1 MKLHTYH
8 LSLHTYHL
16 SLEIMKA
23 LPYLF
28 VVGLF
33 GLFACNNLLTRGMF
47 MDGLIYTS
55 VASNMAEGVGSFWH
69 PVYTATQFPD
79 FYEHPPLMMWLLNL
93 WFRLFGTSMLAAKGY
108 SVAVVLLTAALTVG
122 VWKQLLS
129 SVKCEVISGKYEGF
143 AIDGCRIHTS
153 HLTLHTCINA
163 WLPLLMLTLIPDVA
177 LAAHNNYLES
187 TMALFVLAAVWLVL
201 RGKGVGWHLLAGVML
216 AAAFL
221 TKGPTGLFPLALP
234 ALLWLFGTRKG
245 FGQAAAGTLAMSAGL
260 AAPMALLWLGVPD
273 AQEFL
278 RKYFETQVIGGSQV
292 LVTERTYIVKTLFSH
307 TAVVLVVALASVL
320 FGILRKSAPWRPT
333 RDSWRRFGLMFA
345 LALCGTLPMMVS
357 TKQRAF
363 YLLTVFPFVALAVAA
378 LLEPLARHMEKQLQ
392 RPAMTVATVAVLLAA
407 VIANALHWQKPGRD
421 KVMLA
426 DMDVIAPALQEGETV
441 TITPDL
447 ASNNSLHGYWYF
459 YHHVTLDANARHRH
473 LLTTEDNADSTYRE
487 IPLPTEQYHL
497 YELQAE

>member
-1 MKLHTYH
+1 
-8 LSLHTYHL
+8 
-16 SLEIMKA
+16 MKA

-55 VASNMAEGVGSFWH
+55 VAANMAEGVGSFWH
-69 PVYTATQFPD
+69 PVYTATQFPQ
-79 FYEHPPLMMWLLNL
+79 FYEHPPLMMWLLSL
-93 WFRLFGTSMLAAKGY
+93 WFRLFGTGMMAAKGY
-108 SVAVVLLTAALTVG
+108 SVAVLLLMAALTVG
-122 VWKQLLS
+122 VWKQL
-129 SVKCEVISGKYEGF
+129 GF
-143 AIDGCRIHTS
+143 KTS
-153 HLTLHTCINA
+153 LG
-163 WLPLLMLTLIPDVA
+163 WLPLLALTLIPDVA

-187 TMALFVLAAVWLVL
+187 TMTLFVLAAVWLVL

-245 FGQAAAGTLAMSAGL
+245 FGQAAVGTLAMAAGL
-260 AAPMALLWLGVPD
+260 AAPMALLWFCVPD

-278 RKYFETQVIGGSQV
+278 HKYFDNQVIGGSQV
-292 LVTERTYIVKTLFSH
+292 LVTSRTYIVKTLFSH
-307 TAVVLVVALASVL
+307 TAVVLVVALAAVL
-320 FGILRKSAPWRPT
+320 FGILKKSVPWRPT

-378 LLEPLARHMEKQLQ
+378 LLEPLARHMEKQLR
-392 RPAMTVATVAVLLAA
+392 RPAMTVATVAVLIAA
-407 VIANALHWQKPGRD
+407 VITNALHYGKPGRD
-421 KVMLA
+421 KAMLH
-426 DMDVIAPALQEGETV
+426 DMDVMAAEVHDGELVALAPE
-441 TITPDL
+441 L

-459 YHHVTLDANARHRH
+459 YHRVTLDANAQHRH
-473 LLTTEDNADSTYRE
+473 LIAADDVADTTYVEV
-487 IPLPTEQYHL
+487 PLPTEEYHL
-497 YELQAE
+497 YRLLEE

>member
-1 MKLHTYH
+1 MKYW
-8 LSLHTYHL
+8 
-16 SLEIMKA
+16 
-23 LPYLF
+23 PYLF

-55 VASNMAEGVGSFWH
+55 VAANMAEGVGSFWH
-69 PVYTATQFPD
+69 PVYTATQFPQ
-79 FYEHPPLMMWLLNL
+79 FYEHPPLMMWLLSL
-93 WFRLFGTSMLAAKGY
+93 WMRLFGTSMMAAKGY

-122 VWKQLLS
+122 VWKQLGFKTSLGWLS
-129 SVKCEVISGKYEGF
+129 
-143 AIDGCRIHTS
+143 
-153 HLTLHTCINA
+153 
-163 WLPLLMLTLIPDVA
+163 LLALTLIPDVA

-187 TMALFVLAAVWLVL
+187 TMTLFVLAAVWLVL

-245 FGQAAAGTLAMSAGL
+245 FGQAAVGTLAMAAGL
-260 AAPMALLWLGVPD
+260 ATPLTLLWFCVPD

-278 RKYFETQVIGGSQV
+278 RKYFENQVIGGSQV
-292 LVTERTYIVKTLFSH
+292 LVTSRTYIVKTLFSH
-307 TAVVLVVALASVL
+307 TAVVLVVALAAVL

-333 RDSWRRFGLMFA
+333 RDSWRRFGLVFA

-378 LLEPLARHMEKQLQ
+378 LFEPLARHMEKQLQ
-392 RPAMTVATVAVLLAA
+392 RPAMTVATVAVLMAA
-407 VIANALHWQKPGRD
+407 VITNALHYGKPGRD
-421 KVMLA
+421 KAMLH
-426 DMDVIAPALQEGETV
+426 DMDVMAAEVHDGELVALAPE
-441 TITPDL
+441 L
-447 ASNNSLHGYWYF
+447 ASNYSLHGYWYF
-459 YHHVTLDANARHRH
+459 YHRVTLDANAQHRH
-473 LLTTEDNADSTYRE
+473 LIAAEDVADTTYIEV
-487 IPLPTEQYHL
+487 PLPTEEYRL
-497 YELQAE
+497 YRLLEE

>member
-1 MKLHTYH
+1 MKCW
-8 LSLHTYHL
+8 
-16 SLEIMKA
+16 
-23 LPYLF
+23 PYLF
-28 VVGLF
+28 VAGLF
-33 GLFACNNLLTRGMF
+33 GIFACNNLLTRGMF

-69 PVYTATQFPD
+69 PVYTAMQFPD
-79 FYEHPPLMMWLLNL
+79 FYEHPPLMMWLLSL
-93 WFRLFGTSMLAAKGY
+93 WFRLLGTGMMAAKAY
-108 SVAVVLLTAALTVG
+108 SVAVLLLTAALMMG
-122 VWKQLLS
+122 VWKQL
-129 SVKCEVISGKYEGF
+129 GF
-143 AIDGCRIHTS
+143 KLG
-153 HLTLHTCINA
+153 LG

-187 TMALFVLAAVWLVL
+187 TMTLFVLASVWLVL
-201 RGKGVGWHLLAGVML
+201 RGKGVGWHVLAGLML

-234 ALLWLFGTRKG
+234 ALLWLFGERKG
-245 FGQAAAGTLAMSAGL
+245 FGQAAAGTLAMAAGL

-278 RKYFETQVIGGSQV
+278 RKYFENQVIGGSQT
-292 LVTERTYIVKTLFSH
+292 LVTSRTYIVKTLFSH
-307 TAVVLVVALASVL
+307 TAVVLVVALAAVL

-378 LLEPLARHMEKQLQ
+378 LLEPLVRYYEKQLQ
-392 RPAMTVATVAVLLAA
+392 RPAMTIVTVVVLVAA
-407 VIANALHWQKPGRD
+407 VVTNALYYGKPGRD

-426 DMDVIAPALQEGETV
+426 DMDVIAPALQEGETL

-447 ASNNSLHGYWYF
+447 SSNNSLHGYYYF
-459 YHHVTLDANARHRH
+459 YHHVTLDANAQHRH
-473 LLTTEDNADSTYRE
+473 LLTTEDNMDSTYRKL
-487 IPLPTEQYHL
+487 PLPTEEYHL
-497 YELQAE
+497 YELVDK

>member
-1 MKLHTYH
+1 MKYW
-8 LSLHTYHL
+8 
-16 SLEIMKA
+16 
-23 LPYLF
+23 PYLF

-55 VASNMAEGVGSFWH
+55 IASNMASGIGSFWH
-69 PVYTATQFPD
+69 PTYTATVFPD
-79 FYEHPPLMMWLLNL
+79 FYEHPPLMMWLLSL
-93 WFRLFGTSMLAAKGY
+93 WFRLFGTGMMAAKAY
-108 SVAVVLLTAALTVG
+108 SVAVLLLTAALMVG
-122 VWKQLLS
+122 VWKHL
-129 SVKCEVISGKYEGF
+129 GF
-143 AIDGCRIHTS
+143 KLG
-153 HLTLHTCINA
+153 LG

-187 TMALFVLAAVWLVL
+187 TMTLFVLASVWLVL
-201 RGKGVGWHLLAGVML
+201 RGKGVGWHALAGLML

-234 ALLWLFGTRKG
+234 ALLWLFGERKG
-245 FGQAAAGTLAMSAGL
+245 FGQAAAGTLAMAAGL
-260 AAPMALLWLGVPD
+260 AAPMALLWFCVPD

-278 RKYFETQVIGGSQV
+278 RKYFENQVIGGSQT
-292 LVTERTYIVKTLFSH
+292 LVTSRTYIVTTLFSH
-307 TAVVLVVALASVL
+307 TAIVLLVAVAAVL

-378 LLEPLARHMEKQLQ
+378 LLEPLVRYYEKQLQ
-392 RPAMTVATVAVLLAA
+392 RPAMTIVTVVVLVAA
-407 VIANALHWQKPGRD
+407 VVTNALYYGKPGRD

-426 DMDVIAPALQEGETV
+426 DMDLIAPALQEGEIV

-447 ASNNSLHGYWYF
+447 ASNNSLHGYYYF
-459 YHHVTLDANARHRH
+459 YHHVTLDANAQHRH
-473 LLTTEDNADSTYRE
+473 LIAAEDVADTTYIEVPLQTEEYR
-487 IPLPTEQYHL
+487 L
-497 YELQAE
+497 YRLLEE

>member
-1 MKLHTYH
+1 MK
-8 LSLHTYHL
+8 
-16 SLEIMKA
+16 KA

-55 VASNMAEGVGSFWH
+55 IASNMASGIGSFWH
-69 PVYTATQFPD
+69 PTYTATVFPD
-79 FYEHPPLMMWLLNL
+79 FYEHPPLMMWLLSL
-93 WFRLFGTSMLAAKGY
+93 WFRLFGTSMLVAKAY
-108 SVAVVLLTAALTVG
+108 SVAVLLLTAALMVG
-122 VWKQLLS
+122 VWKQL
-129 SVKCEVISGKYEGF
+129 GF
-143 AIDGCRIHTS
+143 KLG
-153 HLTLHTCINA
+153 LG

-187 TMALFVLAAVWLVL
+187 TMTLFVLASVWLVL
-201 RGKGVGWHLLAGVML
+201 RGKKGGGHVLAGLML

-234 ALLWLFGTRKG
+234 ALLWLFGERKG
-245 FGQAAAGTLAMSAGL
+245 FGQAAAGTLAMAAGL
-260 AAPMALLWLGVPD
+260 AAPMALLWFCVPD

-278 RKYFETQVIGGSQV
+278 RKYFENQVIGGSQT
-292 LVTERTYIVKTLFSH
+292 LVTSRTYIVTTLFSH
-307 TAVVLVVALASVL
+307 TAIVLLVAVAAVL

-378 LLEPLARHMEKQLQ
+378 LLEPSARHMEKQLQ
-392 RPAMTVATVAVLLAA
+392 RPAMTVATVAVLMAA
-407 VIANALHWQKPGRD
+407 VITNALHYGKPGRD
-421 KVMLA
+421 EAMLH
-426 DMDVIAPALQEGETV
+426 DMDVMAAEVHDGETV
-441 TITPDL
+441 ALAPEQ

-459 YHHVTLDANARHRH
+459 YHRVTLDANAQHRH
-473 LLTTEDNADSTYRE
+473 LIAADDVADTTYVEV
-487 IPLPTEQYHL
+487 PLPTEEYRL
-497 YELQAE
+497 YRLLEE

>member
-1 MKLHTYH
+1 MKYW
-8 LSLHTYHL
+8 
-16 SLEIMKA
+16 
-23 LPYLF
+23 PYLF
-28 VVGLF
+28 VAGLF

-79 FYEHPPLMMWLLNL
+79 FYEHPPLMMWMLSL
-93 WFRLFGTSMLAAKGY
+93 WFRLFGTGMMAAKAY
-108 SVAVVLLTAALTVG
+108 SVAVLLLTAALMVG
-122 VWKQLLS
+122 VWKQL
-129 SVKCEVISGKYEGF
+129 GF
-143 AIDGCRIHTS
+143 KTS
-153 HLTLHTCINA
+153 LG

-187 TMALFVLAAVWLVL
+187 TMTLFVLASVWLVL
-201 RGKGVGWHLLAGVML
+201 RGEGVGWHLLAGLML

-234 ALLWLFGTRKG
+234 ALLWLFGERKG
-245 FGQAAAGTLAMSAGL
+245 FGQAAAGTLAMAAGM
-260 AAPMALLWLGVPD
+260 AAPMALLWLCVPD

-278 RKYFETQVIGGSQV
+278 RKYFENQVIGGSQT
-292 LVTERTYIVKTLFSH
+292 LVTERIYIVKTLFSH
-307 TAVVLVVALASVL
+307 TAVVLVVALAAVL

-333 RDSWRRFGLMFA
+333 RDSWRRFGLLFA

-378 LLEPLARHMEKQLQ
+378 LLEPLVRYYEKQLQ
-392 RPAMTVATVAVLLAA
+392 RPAMTIVTVVVLVAA
-407 VIANALHWQKPGRD
+407 VVTNALHYGKPGRD
-421 KVMLA
+421 KEMLA
-426 DMDVIAPALQEGETV
+426 DMDLIAPALQEGETV

-447 ASNNSLHGYWYF
+447 MSNNSLHGYYYF

-473 LLTTEDNADSTYRE
+473 LLTTEDNADSTYRK
-487 IPLPTEQYHL
+487 IPLPTEEYHL
-497 YELQAE
+497 YELVDK

>member
-1 MKLHTYH
+1 MKSWPL
-8 LSLHTYHL
+8 
-16 SLEIMKA
+16 
-23 LPYLF
+23 YL
-28 VVGLF
+28 VVAGLF

-79 FYEHPPLMMWLLNL
+79 FYEHPPLMMWLLSL
-93 WFRLFGTSMLAAKGY
+93 WFRLFGSGMMVAKAY
-108 SVAVVLLTAALTVG
+108 SVAVLLLTAALMVG
-122 VWKQLLS
+122 VWKQL
-129 SVKCEVISGKYEGF
+129 GF
-143 AIDGCRIHTS
+143 KLG
-153 HLTLHTCINA
+153 LG

-187 TMALFVLAAVWLVL
+187 TMTVFVLASVWLVL
-201 RGKGVGWHLLAGVML
+201 HGKGVGWHVLAGVML

-234 ALLWLFGTRKG
+234 ALLWLFGECKG
-245 FGQAAAGTLAMSAGL
+245 FGQAAAGTLAMAAGL

-278 RKYFETQVIGGSQV
+278 RKYFENQVIGGSQV

-307 TAVVLVVALASVL
+307 TAVVLVVALAAVL

-378 LLEPLARHMEKQLQ
+378 LLEPLVRHYEKQLQ

-407 VIANALHWQKPGRD
+407 VIANALHYGKPGRD
-421 KVMLA
+421 KVMLT
-426 DMDVIAPALQEGETV
+426 DMDLIAPALQEGETM
-441 TITPDL
+441 TIPPDL
-447 ASNNSLHGYWYF
+447 ASDNSLHGYYYF
-459 YHHVTLDANARHRH
+459 YHHVTLDANAQHRH
-473 LLTTEDNADSTYRE
+473 LLTTEDNMDSTYRKL
-487 IPLPTEQYHL
+487 PLPTGQYHL

>member
-1 MKLHTYH
+1 MKYW
-8 LSLHTYHL
+8 
-16 SLEIMKA
+16 
-23 LPYLF
+23 PYLF

-55 VASNMAEGVGSFWH
+55 VAANMAEGVGSFWH

-79 FYEHPPLMMWLLNL
+79 FYEHPPLMMWLLSL
-93 WFRLFGTSMLAAKGY
+93 WFRLFGTGMMAAKAY
-108 SVAVVLLTAALTVG
+108 SVAVLLLTAALMVG
-122 VWKQLLS
+122 VWKQL
-129 SVKCEVISGKYEGF
+129 GF
-143 AIDGCRIHTS
+143 KTG
-153 HLTLHTCINA
+153 LG

-187 TMALFVLAAVWLVL
+187 TMTLFVLASVWLVL

-234 ALLWLFGTRKG
+234 ALLWLFGERRG
-245 FGQAAAGTLAMSAGL
+245 FGQMVLGTLAMALGL
-260 AAPMALLWLGVPD
+260 AAPLTLLWFCVPD

-278 RKYFETQVIGGSQV
+278 RKYFENQVIGGSQT
-292 LVTERTYIVKTLFSH
+292 LVTSRTYIVKTLFSH
-307 TAVVLVVALASVL
+307 TAVVLVVALAAVL

-333 RDSWRRFGLMFA
+333 RDSWRRFGLLFA

-378 LLEPLARHMEKQLQ
+378 LLEPLVRYYEKQLQ
-392 RPAMTVATVAVLLAA
+392 RPAMTIVTVVVLVAA
-407 VIANALHWQKPGRD
+407 VVTNALYYGKPGRD

-426 DMDVIAPALQEGETV
+426 DMDLIAPALQEGEIV

-447 ASNNSLHGYWYF
+447 ASNNSLHGYYYF
-459 YHHVTLDANARHRH
+459 YHHVTLDANAQHRH
-473 LLTTEDNADSTYRE
+473 LIAAEDVADTTYIEVPLQTEEYR
-487 IPLPTEQYHL
+487 L
-497 YELQAE
+497 YRLLEE

>member
-1 MKLHTYH
+1 MKYW
-8 LSLHTYHL
+8 
-16 SLEIMKA
+16 
-23 LPYLF
+23 PDLF
-28 VVGLF
+28 VAGLF

-79 FYEHPPLMMWLLNL
+79 FYEHPTLMMWLLGL
-93 WFRLFGTSMLAAKGY
+93 WFKLFGSSMMAAKGY
-108 SVAVVLLTAALTVG
+108 SVVVLLLTAALIVTIWRRLVCPMN
-122 VWKQLLS
+122 S
-129 SVKCEVISGKYEGF
+129 SPITHHPSLKYV
-143 AIDGCRIHTS
+143 
-153 HLTLHTCINA
+153 

-187 TMALFVLAAVWLVL
+187 TMTVFVLAAVWLVL
-201 RGKGVGWHLLAGVML
+201 RGTTTHHSSFIIHHLLAGLML
-216 AAAFL
+216 ALAAL

-234 ALLWLFGTRKG
+234 LLLWLFGERKG
-245 FGQAAAGTLAMSAGL
+245 FGHVAGGTLAMVAGL
-260 AAPMALLWLGVPD
+260 VVPLALLWFCVPD

-278 RKYFETQVIGGSQV
+278 RKYFENQVIGGSQV

-307 TAVVLVVALASVL
+307 TAVVLVVAVAAAL
-320 FGILRKSAPWRPT
+320 FGILDKKAPWRPT
-333 RDSWRRFGLMFA
+333 GDSWRRFGLMFA

-378 LLEPLARHMEKQLQ
+378 LIEPLVRHLERRVESGKWRTVLS
-392 RPAMTVATVAVLLAA
+392 VATMAVLLAA
-407 VIANALHWQKPGRD
+407 VVANALHYGKPGRD
-421 KVMLA
+421 KVLIA
-426 DMDVIAPALQEGETV
+426 DMDVIAPVLQEGETV

-447 ASNNSLHGYWYF
+447 ASANSLHGYWYF

-473 LLTTEDNADSTYRE
+473 LLTTTPLTDSAYRE
-487 IPLPTEQYHL
+487 LPLPTAEYKL
-497 YELQAE
+497 YEIVDRK

>member
-1 MKLHTYH
+1 MKYW
-8 LSLHTYHL
+8 
-16 SLEIMKA
+16 
-23 LPYLF
+23 PYLF
-28 VVGLF
+28 VAGLF

-69 PVYTATQFPD
+69 PTYTATVFPD
-79 FYEHPPLMMWLLNL
+79 FYEHPPLMMWLLSL
-93 WFRLFGTSMLAAKGY
+93 WFRLFGTGMMAAKAY
-108 SVAVVLLTAALTVG
+108 SVAVLLLTAALMVG
-122 VWKQLLS
+122 VWKQL
-129 SVKCEVISGKYEGF
+129 GF
-143 AIDGCRIHTS
+143 KTS
-153 HLTLHTCINA
+153 LG

-187 TMALFVLAAVWLVL
+187 TMTLFVLASVWLVL
-201 RGKGVGWHLLAGVML
+201 RGEGVGWHLLAGLML

-234 ALLWLFGTRKG
+234 ALLWLFGERKG
-245 FGQAAAGTLAMSAGL
+245 FGQTATGTLAMAAGL
-260 AAPMALLWLGVPD
+260 AAPMALLWFCVPD

-278 RKYFETQVIGGSQV
+278 RKYFENQVIGGSQT
-292 LVTERTYIVKTLFSH
+292 LVTSRTYIVKTLFSH
-307 TAVVLVVALASVL
+307 TAVVLVVALAAVL

-378 LLEPLARHMEKQLQ
+378 LLEPLVRYYEKQLQ
-392 RPAMTVATVAVLLAA
+392 RPAMTIVTVVVLVAA
-407 VIANALHWQKPGRD
+407 VVTNALHYGKPGRD

-426 DMDVIAPALQEGETV
+426 DMDVIAPALQEGETL

-447 ASNNSLHGYWYF
+447 SSNNSLHGYYYF
-459 YHHVTLDANARHRH
+459 YHHVTLDANAQHRH
-473 LLTTEDNADSTYRE
+473 LLTTEDNMDSTYRE

-497 YELQAE
+497 YELVAE

>member
-1 MKLHTYH
+1 MKYW
-8 LSLHTYHL
+8 
-16 SLEIMKA
+16 
-23 LPYLF
+23 PYLF

-55 VASNMAEGVGSFWH
+55 VAANMAEGVGSFWH

-79 FYEHPPLMMWLLNL
+79 FYEHPPLMMWLLSL
-93 WFRLFGTSMLAAKGY
+93 WFRLFGTGMMAAKAY
-108 SVAVVLLTAALTVG
+108 SVAVLLLTAALMVG
-122 VWKQLLS
+122 VWKQL
-129 SVKCEVISGKYEGF
+129 GF
-143 AIDGCRIHTS
+143 KLG
-153 HLTLHTCINA
+153 LG

-187 TMALFVLAAVWLVL
+187 TMTLFVLASVWLVL
-201 RGKGVGWHLLAGVML
+201 RGEGVGWHLLAGLML

-234 ALLWLFGTRKG
+234 ALLWLFGERKG
-245 FGQAAAGTLAMSAGL
+245 FGQAAAGTLAMAAGL
-260 AAPMALLWLGVPD
+260 AAPMALLWFCVPD

-278 RKYFETQVIGGSQV
+278 RKYFENQVIGGSQT
-292 LVTERTYIVKTLFSH
+292 LVTSRTYIVKTLFSH
-307 TAVVLVVALASVL
+307 TAVVLVVALAAVL

-333 RDSWRRFGLMFA
+333 RDSWRRFGLLFA

-378 LLEPLARHMEKQLQ
+378 LLEPLVRYYEKQLQ
-392 RPAMTVATVAVLLAA
+392 RPAMTIVTVVVLVAA
-407 VIANALHWQKPGRD
+407 VVTNALYYGKPGRD

-426 DMDVIAPALQEGETV
+426 DMDLIAPALQEGEIV

-447 ASNNSLHGYWYF
+447 ASNNSLHGYYYF
-459 YHHVTLDANARHRH
+459 YHHVTLDANAQHRH
-473 LLTTEDNADSTYRE
+473 LIAAEDVADTTYIEVPLQTEEYR
-487 IPLPTEQYHL
+487 L
-497 YELQAE
+497 YRLLEE

>member
-1 MKLHTYH
+1 MK
-8 LSLHTYHL
+8 
-16 SLEIMKA
+16 KA

-55 VASNMAEGVGSFWH
+55 IASNMASGIGSFWH
-69 PVYTATQFPD
+69 PTYTATVFPD
-79 FYEHPPLMMWLLNL
+79 FYEHPPLMMWLLSL
-93 WFRLFGTSMLAAKGY
+93 WFRLFGTSMLVAKAY
-108 SVAVVLLTAALTVG
+108 SVAVLLLTAALMVG
-122 VWKQLLS
+122 VWKQL
-129 SVKCEVISGKYEGF
+129 GF
-143 AIDGCRIHTS
+143 KLG
-153 HLTLHTCINA
+153 LG

-187 TMALFVLAAVWLVL
+187 TMTLFVLASVWLVL
-201 RGKGVGWHLLAGVML
+201 RGKKGGGHVLAGLML

-234 ALLWLFGTRKG
+234 ALLWLFGERKG
-245 FGQAAAGTLAMSAGL
+245 FGQAAAGTLAMAAGL
-260 AAPMALLWLGVPD
+260 AAPMALLWFCVPD

-278 RKYFETQVIGGSQV
+278 RKYFENQVIGGSQT
-292 LVTERTYIVKTLFSH
+292 LVTSRTYIVTTLFSH
-307 TAVVLVVALASVL
+307 TAIVLLVAVAAVL

-333 RDSWRRFGLMFA
+333 RDSWRRFGLLFA

-378 LLEPLARHMEKQLQ
+378 LLEPSARHMEKQLQ
-392 RPAMTVATVAVLLAA
+392 RPAMTVATVAVLMAA
-407 VIANALHWQKPGRD
+407 VITNALHYGKPGRD
-421 KVMLA
+421 EAMLH
-426 DMDVIAPALQEGETV
+426 DMDVMAAEVHDGETV
-441 TITPDL
+441 ALAPEQ

-459 YHHVTLDANARHRH
+459 YHRVTLDANAQHRH
-473 LLTTEDNADSTYRE
+473 LIAADDVADTTYVEV
-487 IPLPTEQYHL
+487 PLPTEEYRL
-497 YELQAE
+497 YRLLEE

>member
-1 MKLHTYH
+1 MKYW
-8 LSLHTYHL
+8 
-16 SLEIMKA
+16 
-23 LPYLF
+23 PYLF
-28 VVGLF
+28 VAGLF

-79 FYEHPPLMMWLLNL
+79 FYEHPPLMMWLLSL
-93 WFRLFGTSMLAAKGY
+93 WFRLFGTGMMAAKAY
-108 SVAVVLLTAALTVG
+108 SVSVLLLTAALMMG
-122 VWKQLLS
+122 VWKQL
-129 SVKCEVISGKYEGF
+129 GF
-143 AIDGCRIHTS
+143 KLG
-153 HLTLHTCINA
+153 LG

-187 TMALFVLAAVWLVL
+187 TMTLFVLASVWLVL
-201 RGKGVGWHLLAGVML
+201 RGKGVGWHALAGLML

-221 TKGPTGLFPLALP
+221 TTGPTGLFPLALP
-234 ALLWLFGTRKG
+234 ALLWLFGERRG
-245 FGQAAAGTLAMSAGL
+245 FGQAAAGTLAMAAGL
-260 AAPMALLWLGVPD
+260 AAPMALLWFCVPD

-278 RKYFETQVIGGSQV
+278 RKYFENQVIGGSQT
-292 LVTERTYIVKTLFSH
+292 LVTSRTYIVKTLFSH
-307 TAVVLVVALASVL
+307 TAVVLVVALAAVL

-333 RDSWRRFGLMFA
+333 RDSWRRFGLLFA

-378 LLEPLARHMEKQLQ
+378 LLEPLVRYYEKQLQ
-392 RPAMTVATVAVLLAA
+392 RPAMTIVTVVVLVAA
-407 VIANALHWQKPGRD
+407 VVTNALYYGKPGRD

-426 DMDVIAPALQEGETV
+426 DMDLIAPALQEGEIV

-447 ASNNSLHGYWYF
+447 ASNNSLHGYYYF
-459 YHHVTLDANARHRH
+459 YHHVTLDANAQHRH
-473 LLTTEDNADSTYRE
+473 LIAAEDVADTTYIEVPLQTEEYR
-487 IPLPTEQYHL
+487 L
-497 YELQAE
+497 YRLLEE

>member
-1 MKLHTYH
+1 MKN
-8 LSLHTYHL
+8 
-16 SLEIMKA
+16 A
-23 LPYLF
+23 VPYLF
-28 VVGLF
+28 VIGLF

-55 VASNMAEGVGSFWH
+55 VASNMAEGVGAFWH
-69 PVYTATQFPD
+69 PVYTATQFHD
-79 FYEHPPLMMWLLNL
+79 FYEHPPLMMWLLSL
-93 WFRLFGTSMLAAKGY
+93 WFRLFGTGMMAAKAY
-108 SVAVVLLTAALTVG
+108 SVAVLLLTAALMVG
-122 VWKQLLS
+122 VWKQM
-129 SVKCEVISGKYEGF
+129 GF
-143 AIDGCRIHTS
+143 KTG
-153 HLTLHTCINA
+153 LG

-187 TMALFVLAAVWLVL
+187 TMTLFVLASVWLVL
-201 RGKGVGWHLLAGVML
+201 RGEGVGWHVLAGLML

-221 TKGPTGLFPLALP
+221 TKGPTGLFPQALP
-234 ALLWLFGTRKG
+234 ALLWLFGMRKG
-245 FGQAAAGTLAMSAGL
+245 FGQAAAGTLAMAAGL
-260 AAPMALLWLGVPD
+260 AAPMALLWFFVPD

-278 RKYFETQVIGGSQV
+278 RKYFENQVIGGSHV

-307 TAVVLVVALASVL
+307 TAVVLVVALAVVL

-378 LLEPLARHMEKQLQ
+378 LLEPLVRHMEKYLQ
-392 RPAMTVATVAVLLAA
+392 RPAMTVATVAVLMAA

-421 KVMLA
+421 KEMLA
-426 DMDVIAPALQEGETV
+426 DMDLIAPALQEGETV

-459 YHHVTLDANARHRH
+459 YHHVTLDANAQHRH
-473 LLTTEDNADSTYRE
+473 LLTTEDNADATYSD

-497 YELQAE
+497 YELVAE

>member
-1 MKLHTYH
+1 MKYW
-8 LSLHTYHL
+8 
-16 SLEIMKA
+16 
-23 LPYLF
+23 PYLF
-28 VVGLF
+28 VAGLF

-79 FYEHPPLMMWLLNL
+79 FYEHPPLMMWLLSL
-93 WFRLFGTSMLAAKGY
+93 WFRLFGTGMMAAKAY
-108 SVAVVLLTAALTVG
+108 SVSVLLLTAALMMG
-122 VWKQLLS
+122 VWKQL
-129 SVKCEVISGKYEGF
+129 GF
-143 AIDGCRIHTS
+143 KLG
-153 HLTLHTCINA
+153 LG

-187 TMALFVLAAVWLVL
+187 TMTLFVLASVWLVL
-201 RGKGVGWHLLAGVML
+201 RGKGVGWHALAGLML

-234 ALLWLFGTRKG
+234 ALLWLFGERRG
-245 FGQAAAGTLAMSAGL
+245 FGQAAAGTLAMAAGL
-260 AAPMALLWLGVPD
+260 AAPMALLWFCVPD

-278 RKYFETQVIGGSQV
+278 RKYFENQVIGGSQT
-292 LVTERTYIVKTLFSH
+292 LVTSRTYIVKTLFSH
-307 TAVVLVVALASVL
+307 TAVVLVVALAAVL

-333 RDSWRRFGLMFA
+333 RDSWRRFGLLFA

-378 LLEPLARHMEKQLQ
+378 LLEPLVRYYEKQLQ
-392 RPAMTVATVAVLLAA
+392 RPAMTIVTVVVLVAA
-407 VIANALHWQKPGRD
+407 VVTNALYYGKPGRD

-426 DMDVIAPALQEGETV
+426 DMDLIAPALQEGEIV

-447 ASNNSLHGYWYF
+447 ASNNSLHGYYYF
-459 YHHVTLDANARHRH
+459 YHHVTLDANAQHRH
-473 LLTTEDNADSTYRE
+473 LIAAEDVADTTYIEVPLQTEEYR
-487 IPLPTEQYHL
+487 L
-497 YELQAE
+497 YRLLEE

>member
-1 MKLHTYH
+1 MKYW
-8 LSLHTYHL
+8 
-16 SLEIMKA
+16 
-23 LPYLF
+23 PYLF
-28 VVGLF
+28 VAGLF

-79 FYEHPPLMMWLLNL
+79 FYEHPPLMMWLLSL
-93 WFRLFGTSMLAAKGY
+93 WFRLFGTGMMAAKAY
-108 SVAVVLLTAALTVG
+108 SVAVLLLTAALMVG
-122 VWKQLLS
+122 VWKQL
-129 SVKCEVISGKYEGF
+129 GF
-143 AIDGCRIHTS
+143 KTG
-153 HLTLHTCINA
+153 LG

-177 LAAHNNYLES
+177 LAAHNNYLEG
-187 TMALFVLAAVWLVL
+187 TMTLFVLASVWLVL
-201 RGKGVGWHLLAGVML
+201 RGEGVGWHLLAGLML

-234 ALLWLFGTRKG
+234 ALLWLFGERKG
-245 FGQAAAGTLAMSAGL
+245 FGQAAAGTLAMAAGL
-260 AAPMALLWLGVPD
+260 AAPMALLWFCVPD
-273 AQEFL
+273 SQEFL
-278 RKYFETQVIGGSQV
+278 RKYFENQVIGGSQT
-292 LVTERTYIVKTLFSH
+292 LVTSRTYIVKTLFSH
-307 TAVVLVVALASVL
+307 TAVVLVVALAAVL

-378 LLEPLARHMEKQLQ
+378 LLEPLVRYYEKQLQ
-392 RPAMTVATVAVLLAA
+392 RPAMTIVTVVVLVAA
-407 VIANALHWQKPGRD
+407 VVTNALYYGKPGRD

-426 DMDVIAPALQEGETV
+426 DMDVIAPALQEGETL

-447 ASNNSLHGYWYF
+447 ASNSSLHGYWFF

-473 LLTTEDNADSTYRE
+473 LIAAEDVADTTYIEVPLQTEEYR
-487 IPLPTEQYHL
+487 L
-497 YELQAE
+497 YRLLEE

>member
-1 MKLHTYH
+1 MKYW
-8 LSLHTYHL
+8 
-16 SLEIMKA
+16 
-23 LPYLF
+23 PYLF

-55 VASNMAEGVGSFWH
+55 VAANMAEGVGSFWH
-69 PVYTATQFPD
+69 PVYTATQFPQ
-79 FYEHPPLMMWLLNL
+79 FYEHPPLMMWLLSL
-93 WFRLFGTSMLAAKGY
+93 WMRLFGTSMMAAKGY

-122 VWKQLLS
+122 VWKQL
-129 SVKCEVISGKYEGF
+129 GF
-143 AIDGCRIHTS
+143 KTS
-153 HLTLHTCINA
+153 LG

-187 TMALFVLAAVWLVL
+187 TMTLFVLASVWLVL

-245 FGQAAAGTLAMSAGL
+245 FGQAAVGTLAMAAGL
-260 AAPMALLWLGVPD
+260 AAPMALLWFCVPD

-278 RKYFETQVIGGSQV
+278 RKYFENQVIGGSQV

-307 TAVVLVVALASVL
+307 TAVVLVVALAVVL
-320 FGILRKSAPWRPT
+320 FGILKKSVPWRPT
-333 RDSWRRFGLMFA
+333 RDSWRRFGLVFA

-392 RPAMTVATVAVLLAA
+392 RPAMTVATVAVLIAA
-407 VIANALHWQKPGRD
+407 VITNALHYGKPGRD
-421 KVMLA
+421 KAMLH
-426 DMDVIAPALQEGETV
+426 DMDVMAAEVHDGELVALAPEQ
-441 TITPDL
+441 

-459 YHHVTLDANARHRH
+459 YHRVTLDATAQHRH
-473 LLTTEDNADSTYRE
+473 LIAADDVADTTYIEV
-487 IPLPTEQYHL
+487 PLPTEEYHL
-497 YELQAE
+497 YRLLEE

>member
-1 MKLHTYH
+1 MKYW
-8 LSLHTYHL
+8 
-16 SLEIMKA
+16 
-23 LPYLF
+23 PYLF

-79 FYEHPPLMMWLLNL
+79 FYEHPPLMMWLLSL
-93 WFRLFGTSMLAAKGY
+93 WFRLFGTSMMAAKGY
-108 SVAVVLLTAALTVG
+108 SVAVVLLTAALTVA
-122 VWKQLLS
+122 VWKQL
-129 SVKCEVISGKYEGF
+129 GF
-143 AIDGCRIHTS
+143 KTS
-153 HLTLHTCINA
+153 LG

-187 TMALFVLAAVWLVL
+187 TMTLFVLASVWLVL
-201 RGKGVGWHLLAGVML
+201 RGKGAVWHLLAGVML

-234 ALLWLFGTRKG
+234 ALLWLFGERRG
-245 FGQAAAGTLAMSAGL
+245 FGQMALGTLAMAAGM
-260 AAPMALLWLGVPD
+260 AAPMALLWFCVPD

-278 RKYFETQVIGGSQV
+278 HKYFENQVIGGSQT
-292 LVTERTYIVKTLFSH
+292 LVTSRTYIVKTLFSH
-307 TAVVLVVALASVL
+307 TAVVLVVALAVVL
-320 FGILRKSAPWRPT
+320 FGILKKSAPWRPT
-333 RDSWRRFGLMFA
+333 RDSWRRFGLVFA

-378 LLEPLARHMEKQLQ
+378 LLEPLARHAEKQLQ
-392 RPAMTVATVAVLLAA
+392 RPAMTVATVAVLMAA
-407 VIANALHWQKPGRD
+407 VITNALHYGKPGRD
-421 KVMLA
+421 KAMLH
-426 DMDVIAPALQEGETV
+426 DMDVMAAEVHDGELVALAPE
-441 TITPDL
+441 L

-459 YHHVTLDANARHRH
+459 YHRVTLDANAQLRH
-473 LLTTEDNADSTYRE
+473 LIAADDVADTTYVEV
-487 IPLPTEQYHL
+487 PLPTEEYHL
-497 YELQAE
+497 YRLLEE

>member
-1 MKLHTYH
+1 MKYW
-8 LSLHTYHL
+8 
-16 SLEIMKA
+16 
-23 LPYLF
+23 PYLF
-28 VVGLF
+28 VAVLF

-79 FYEHPPLMMWLLNL
+79 FYEHPPLMMWLLSL
-93 WFRLFGTSMLAAKGY
+93 WFRLFGTGMMAAKAY
-108 SVAVVLLTAALTVG
+108 SVAVLLLTVALMVA
-122 VWKQLLS
+122 VWKRL
-129 SVKCEVISGKYEGF
+129 GF
-143 AIDGCRIHTS
+143 KVSLG
-153 HLTLHTCINA
+153 

-187 TMALFVLAAVWLVL
+187 TMTLFVLASVWLVM
-201 RGKGVGWHLLAGVML
+201 RGEGVGWHLLAGLML

-234 ALLWLFGTRKG
+234 ALLWLFGERKG
-245 FGQAAAGTLAMSAGL
+245 FGQAAAGTLAMAAGL

-273 AQEFL
+273 AQELL
-278 RKYFETQVIGGSQV
+278 RKYFENQVIGGSQT
-292 LVTERTYIVKTLFSH
+292 LVTSRTYIVKTLFSH
-307 TAVVLVVALASVL
+307 TAVVLFVAVAAVL
-320 FGILRKSAPWRPT
+320 FGIMKKSAPWRPT

-378 LLEPLARHMEKQLQ
+378 LLEPLVRYYEKQLQ
-392 RPAMTVATVAVLLAA
+392 RPAMTIVTVMVLVAA
-407 VIANALHWQKPGRD
+407 VVTNALHYGKPGRD

-426 DMDVIAPALQEGETV
+426 DMDIIAPALHEGETV

-447 ASNNSLHGYWYF
+447 MSNNSLHGYYYF

-473 LLTTEDNADSTYRE
+473 LLTTEDNMDSTYRKL
-487 IPLPTEQYHL
+487 PLPTEQYHL

>member
-1 MKLHTYH
+1 MKYW
-8 LSLHTYHL
+8 
-16 SLEIMKA
+16 
-23 LPYLF
+23 PYLF

-55 VASNMAEGVGSFWH
+55 VAANMAEGVGSFWH
-69 PVYTATQFPD
+69 PVYTATQFPQ
-79 FYEHPPLMMWLLNL
+79 FYEHPPLMMWLLSL
-93 WFRLFGTSMLAAKGY
+93 WMRLFGTGMMAAKGY

-122 VWKQLLS
+122 VWKQL
-129 SVKCEVISGKYEGF
+129 GF
-143 AIDGCRIHTS
+143 KTS
-153 HLTLHTCINA
+153 LG

-187 TMALFVLAAVWLVL
+187 TMTLFVLASVWLVL
-201 RGKGVGWHLLAGVML
+201 RGKGVGWHLLAGAML

-245 FGQAAAGTLAMSAGL
+245 FGQAAVGTLAMAAGL
-260 AAPMALLWLGVPD
+260 AAPMALLWFCVPD

-278 RKYFETQVIGGSQV
+278 RKYFENQIVGGMQTQ
-292 LVTERTYIVKTLFSH
+292 VTERTYIVTTLLSH
-307 TAVVLVVALASVL
+307 GATVLVPAAALAL
-320 FGILRKSAPWRPT
+320 WGWLHKEAAWRPT
-333 RDSWRRFGLMFA
+333 LDSWRRFGLMFA

-378 LLEPLARHMEKQLQ
+378 LLEPLARHAEKQLQ

-407 VIANALHWQKPGRD
+407 VIANALHYGKPGRD
-421 KVMLA
+421 KAMLH
-426 DMDVIAPALQEGETV
+426 DMDVMAAEVHDGELVALAPE
-441 TITPDL
+441 L

-459 YHHVTLDANARHRH
+459 YHRVTLDANAQH
-473 LLTTEDNADSTYRE
+473 LHLIAADDVADTTYVEV
-487 IPLPTEQYHL
+487 PLPTEEYRL
-497 YELQAE
+497 YRLLEE

>member
-1 MKLHTYH
+1 MKYW
-8 LSLHTYHL
+8 
-16 SLEIMKA
+16 
-23 LPYLF
+23 PYLF
-28 VVGLF
+28 VAGLF

-79 FYEHPPLMMWLLNL
+79 FYEHPPLMMWMLSL
-93 WFRLFGTSMLAAKGY
+93 WFRLFGTGMMAAKAY
-108 SVAVVLLTAALTVG
+108 SVAVLLLTAALMVG
-122 VWKQLLS
+122 VWKQL
-129 SVKCEVISGKYEGF
+129 GF
-143 AIDGCRIHTS
+143 KLG
-153 HLTLHTCINA
+153 LG

-177 LAAHNNYLES
+177 LAAHNNYLEG
-187 TMALFVLAAVWLVL
+187 TMTLFVLASVWLVL
-201 RGKGVGWHLLAGVML
+201 RGEGVGWHLLAGLML

-234 ALLWLFGTRKG
+234 ALLWLFGERRG
-245 FGQAAAGTLAMSAGL
+245 FGQAAAGTLAMAAGL
-260 AAPMALLWLGVPD
+260 AAPMALLWFCVPD

-278 RKYFETQVIGGSQV
+278 RKYFDNQIVGGIQTQV
-292 LVTERTYIVKTLFSH
+292 TNRTYIVKTLFSH
-307 TAVVLVVALASVL
+307 TAVVLVVALAAVL

-378 LLEPLARHMEKQLQ
+378 LLEPLVRYYEKQLQ
-392 RPAMTVATVAVLLAA
+392 RPAMTIVTVVVLVAA
-407 VIANALHWQKPGRD
+407 VVTNALHYGKPGRD

-426 DMDVIAPALQEGETV
+426 DMDVIAPALQEGETL

-447 ASNNSLHGYWYF
+447 SSNNSLHGYYYF
-459 YHHVTLDANARHRH
+459 YHHVTLDANAQHRH
-473 LLTTEDNADSTYRE
+473 LLTITPNPDSTYRE
-487 IPLPTEQYHL
+487 IPLPTEEYHL
-497 YELQAE
+497 YELVAE

>member
-1 MKLHTYH
+1 MKYW
-8 LSLHTYHL
+8 
-16 SLEIMKA
+16 
-23 LPYLF
+23 PYLF

-55 VASNMAEGVGSFWH
+55 VAANMAEGVGSFWH

-79 FYEHPPLMMWLLNL
+79 FYEHPPLMMWLLSL
-93 WFRLFGTSMLAAKGY
+93 WFRLFGTGMMAAKAY
-108 SVAVVLLTAALTVG
+108 SVAVLLLTAALMVG
-122 VWKQLLS
+122 VWKQL
-129 SVKCEVISGKYEGF
+129 GF
-143 AIDGCRIHTS
+143 KTG
-153 HLTLHTCINA
+153 LG

-177 LAAHNNYLES
+177 LAAHNNYLEG
-187 TMALFVLAAVWLVL
+187 TMTLFVLASVWLVL
-201 RGKGVGWHLLAGVML
+201 RGEGVGWHLLAGLML

-234 ALLWLFGTRKG
+234 ALLWLFGERKG
-245 FGQAAAGTLAMSAGL
+245 FGQTAAGTLAMAAGL

-278 RKYFETQVIGGSQV
+278 RKYFENQVIGGSQT
-292 LVTERTYIVKTLFSH
+292 LVTSRTYIVKTLFSH
-307 TAVVLVVALASVL
+307 TAVVLVVALAAVL
-320 FGILRKSAPWRPT
+320 FGILRKNAPWRPT

-378 LLEPLARHMEKQLQ
+378 LLEPLVRYYEKQLQ
-392 RPAMTVATVAVLLAA
+392 RPAMTIVTVVVLVAA
-407 VIANALHWQKPGRD
+407 VVTNALYYGKPGRD

-426 DMDVIAPALQEGETV
+426 DMDLIAPALQEGEIV

-447 ASNNSLHGYWYF
+447 ASNNSLHGYYYF
-459 YHHVTLDANARHRH
+459 YHHVTLDANAQHRH
-473 LLTTEDNADSTYRE
+473 LIAAEDVADTTYIEVPLQTEEYR
-487 IPLPTEQYHL
+487 L
-497 YELQAE
+497 YRLLEE

>member
-1 MKLHTYH
+1 MKYW
-8 LSLHTYHL
+8 
-16 SLEIMKA
+16 
-23 LPYLF
+23 PYLF
-28 VVGLF
+28 VAGLF

-79 FYEHPPLMMWLLNL
+79 FYEHPPLMMWLLSL
-93 WFRLFGTSMLAAKGY
+93 WFRLFGTGMMAAKAY
-108 SVAVVLLTAALTVG
+108 SVAVLLLTAALMMG
-122 VWKQLLS
+122 VWKQL
-129 SVKCEVISGKYEGF
+129 GF
-143 AIDGCRIHTS
+143 KLG
-153 HLTLHTCINA
+153 LG

-177 LAAHNNYLES
+177 LAAHNNYLEG
-187 TMALFVLAAVWLVL
+187 TMTLFVLASVWLVL
-201 RGKGVGWHLLAGVML
+201 RGEGVGWHLLAGLML

-234 ALLWLFGTRKG
+234 ALLWLFGERKG
-245 FGQAAAGTLAMSAGL
+245 FGQAAAGTLAMAAGL
-260 AAPMALLWLGVPD
+260 AAPMALLWFCVPD

-278 RKYFETQVIGGSQV
+278 RKYFENQVIGGSQT
-292 LVTERTYIVKTLFSH
+292 LVTSRTYIVKTLFSH
-307 TAVVLVVALASVL
+307 TAVVLVVALAAVL

-363 YLLTVFPFVALAVAA
+363 YLLTVFPFVALAVSA

-421 KVMLA
+421 KAMLT
-426 DMDVIAPALQEGETV
+426 DMDLIAPALQEGETV

-459 YHHVTLDANARHRH
+459 YHHVTLDANAQHRH
-473 LLTTEDNADSTYRE
+473 LLTTTPQPDGAYRE
-487 IPLPTEQYHL
+487 LPLPTQEYHL
-497 YELQAE
+497 YELQTE

>member
-1 MKLHTYH
+1 MKYW
-8 LSLHTYHL
+8 
-16 SLEIMKA
+16 
-23 LPYLF
+23 PYLF
-28 VVGLF
+28 VAALF

-55 VASNMAEGVGSFWH
+55 VADNMAHGIGSFWH

-79 FYEHPPLMMWLLNL
+79 FYEHPPLMMWLLSL
-93 WFRLFGTSMLAAKGY
+93 WFRLFGTGMMAAKAY
-108 SVAVVLLTAALTVG
+108 SVAVLLLTAALMVG
-122 VWKQLLS
+122 VWKRL
-129 SVKCEVISGKYEGF
+129 GF
-143 AIDGCRIHTS
+143 KTS
-153 HLTLHTCINA
+153 LG

-187 TMALFVLAAVWLVL
+187 TMTLFVLASVWLVL
-201 RGKGVGWHLLAGVML
+201 RGEGVGWHLLAGVML

-234 ALLWLFGTRKG
+234 ALLWLFGERKG
-245 FGQAAAGTLAMSAGL
+245 FGQAAAGTLAMAAGL
-260 AAPMALLWLGVPD
+260 AAPMALLWLCVPD

-278 RKYFETQVIGGSQV
+278 RKYFENQVIGGSQV
-292 LVTERTYIVKTLFSH
+292 MVTSRTYIVKTLFSH
-307 TAVVLVVALASVL
+307 TAVVLVVALAAVL

-333 RDSWRRFGLMFA
+333 RDSWRRFGLLFA

-378 LLEPLARHMEKQLQ
+378 LLEPLARHMEKLLQ
-392 RPAMTVATVAVLLAA
+392 RPAMTVATIAVLVAA
-407 VIANALHWQKPGRD
+407 VIANALHYGKPGRD
-421 KVMLA
+421 KAMLA

-459 YHHVTLDANARHRH
+459 YHHVTLDANAQHRH
-473 LLTTEDNADSTYRE
+473 LLTTEDNADSTYRKL
-487 IPLPTEQYHL
+487 PLPTEQYHL